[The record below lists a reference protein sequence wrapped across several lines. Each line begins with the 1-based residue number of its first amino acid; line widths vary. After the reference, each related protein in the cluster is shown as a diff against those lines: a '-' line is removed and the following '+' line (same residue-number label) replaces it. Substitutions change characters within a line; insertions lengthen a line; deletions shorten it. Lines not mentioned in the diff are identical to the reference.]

1 MSPYVFHTRV
11 AYSDI
16 GSDLKLTMTGAMR
29 LMQEAAILHSGLS
42 GYSVM
47 DIARTRVIWMLVQWR
62 VRMVG
67 DALWDEPLEVVTWP
81 RTMEKLT
88 SDRCFEIKKP
98 TGETVAVGE
107 SCWLLVNADT
117 GRAMRVPP
125 EVASAYTLLPDR
137 VFQEP
142 MPRLPQHTGELTSGF
157 TVQRRDLDTN
167 RHVNNLIYLDYA
179 RQALPEPL
187 AEQRFR
193 EVHIRYHR
201 QLLLGD
207 EVRCWYEKTDLG
219 HTVQICGEDPRHV
232 HCTVVFQEEQEG
244 KNNE

>member
-1 MSPYVFHTRV
+1 MHPYVFHTRA

-16 GSDLKLTMTGAMR
+16 GAGLELTLTGAMR
-29 LMQEAAILHSGLS
+29 LMQEAAIIDSGRS

-47 DIARTRVIWMLVQWR
+47 DLERTRVIWMLVQWH

-67 DALWDEPLEVVTWP
+67 TALWNEPLEVTTWP

-88 SDRCFEIKKP
+88 SERCFTIKKP

-107 SCWLLVNADT
+107 SSWILVNADT
-117 GRAMRVPP
+117 GRAMRIPP
-125 EVASAYTLLPDR
+125 EVAAAYTLLPDE
-137 VFQEP
+137 VFPEP
-142 MPRLPQHTGELTSGF
+142 LPRLTQRTGALSWRG

-167 RHVNNLIYLDYA
+167 RHVNNLVYLDYA
-179 RQALPEPL
+179 RQALPEAL
-187 AEQRFR
+187 AECQFR

-207 EVRCWYEKTDLG
+207 PVCCWYEETPKG

-232 HCTVVFQEEQEG
+232 HCTVVFCENGGEQHE
-244 KNNE
+244 